1 MNGRRRLPG
10 VYVYTQRR
18 LVFLRGSFSGLL
30 LFRWFFYIYLY
41 FDWDLEQ

>member
-18 LVFLRGSFSGLL
+18 LVFYEGAFPVFSFSAG
-30 LFRWFFYIYLY
+30 FFYIY